1 MTSVTDV
8 TRSSIPLSAAVQLT
22 ADQLTELRFF
32 AGESP
37 DAIEWMLESCR
48 RVRLQSD
55 EVLLEPGSDNEQIY
69 IVLCGKLNVRLT
81 RDGEPISTLVQGDCA
96 GEMSVLD
103 STYTSAWVIA
113 QTDCEL
119 MVVDAEQVW
128 SLITRSHIVAVN
140 LLCILSDR
148 VRSDNRLID
157 KSRQLKDFYEY
168 HARVDALT
176 GLNNRR
182 WLDESVGRLTR
193 RSAVNESPLSAIM
206 LDLDHFKSYN
216 DTHGHLSGD
225 LALHAVAST
234 IRKHLRPNDTAARY
248 GGEEFVVLLPDT
260 RLDAAE
266 EVANR
271 LCKAIAATL
280 IRQPDG
286 RPLPGVTVSGGVA
299 CAVPGDPAGTLL
311 AAADAALYRA
321 KHLGRNQICG

>member
-1 MTSVTDV
+1 MTKVTDV
-8 TRSSIPLSAAVQLT
+8 PRSFIPLSAATQLT

-37 DAIEWMLESCR
+37 DAIEWMLESCKR
-48 RVRLQSD
+48 IQLRAD
-55 EVLLEPGSDNEQIY
+55 ETLLEPGSDNNQVFV
-69 IVLCGKLNVRLT
+69 VLTGKLTVRLT
-81 RDGEPISTLVQGDCA
+81 QNGDPISTLVQGDCA

-113 QTDCEL
+113 HSDCEL
-119 MVVDAEQVW
+119 MVIDAEQVW

-182 WLDESVGRLTR
+182 WLDESIGRMTR
-193 RSAVNESPLSAIM
+193 RGAVNESPLSAIM
-206 LDLDHFKSYN
+206 LDLDHFKNYN

-234 IRKHLRPNDTAARY
+234 IRRHLRPNDVAGRY

-260 RLDAAE
+260 DLDAAY
-266 EVANR
+266 EVADR

-280 IRQPDG
+280 IRQADG

-299 CAVPGDPAGTLL
+299 CAVPGDQAGTLL

-321 KHLGRNQICG
+321 KHLGRNQICS